1 MSFSDREPCD
11 FIVDF
16 ETQQDSTVLGLRV
29 GAIDAAIS
37 IQRTKRV
44 RALTLRST
52 RSISA
57 LFDIAQ

>member
-29 GAIDAAIS
+29 GAIDAVHIDPAHE
-37 IQRTKRV
+37 
-44 RALTLRST
+44 A
-52 RSISA
+52 SA
-57 LFDIAQ
+57 GVDAA